1 MRISVWSSDVCSSD
15 LIDWI
20 GGADEQAG
28 FVYFGVILGALTI
41 VSVLV
46 SGLITRER
54 VGGTALD
61 PDSAS
66 LLNAARY
73 ALRNRALLAI
83 LVAKL
88 LFFIGY
94 AFIYVGASYIFKYL
108 YLAPVGTKLGE
119 QGKASGREKD
129 I

>member
-1 MRISVWSSDVCSSD
+1 MSTDANERASIGGVKAAACGLGTLCAGYLGLG

-61 PDSAS
+61 THSAS
-66 LLNAARY
+66 LLNAARS
-73 ALRNRALLAI
+73 ALRNRACLAV
-83 LVAKL
+83 LVATIL
-88 LFFIGY
+88 SFIRY
-94 AFIYVGASYIFKYL
+94 AFHHGGAAHFLTYH
-108 YLAPVGTKLGE
+108 
-119 QGKASGREKD
+119 
-129 I
+129 

>member
-1 MRISVWSSDVCSSD
+1 MIVHVCYRTAYAFIAVPHARLITRMSTDANERASIGGVKAAAGGLGTLCAGYLGLG

-54 VGGTALD
+54 VGGPALD

-66 LLNAARY
+66 LLNARSEEHTSE
-73 ALRNRALLAI
+73 LQSLMRI
-83 LVAKL
+83 
-88 LFFIGY
+88 
-94 AFIYVGASYIFKYL
+94 
-108 YLAPVGTKLGE
+108 T
-119 QGKASGREKD
+119 
-129 I
+129 